1 LEARVSARALYDDL
15 WVVGGRAVSNG
26 GRDVALWLT
35 PWRPPVLAEMK
46 ETKAS
51 SSTSCLSEGV
61 LGWVGSGGLGL
72 WWLLHGLLLG
82 LVDVQVSQVSPFSLP
97 FFYSFTVL
105 YFLFFYSVFNL
116 NFHSF
121 LF

>member
-1 LEARVSARALYDDL
+1 LETRVSARALYGDL
-15 WVVGGRAVSNG
+15 SVVGGRAVSNG
-26 GRDVALWLT
+26 GRDVALWSA
-35 PWRPPVLAEMK
+35 PWHPPVLAETK
-46 ETKAS
+46 ETKTS

-82 LVDVQVSQVSPFSLP
+82 SVAVQVSQVSPVSFP

-105 YFLFFYSVFNL
+105 YFLFCIL
-116 NFHSF
+116 F
-121 LF
+121 LI

>member
-26 GRDVALWLT
+26 GRDVALWST
-35 PWRPPVLAEMK
+35 PWRPPVLAETK

-82 LVDVQVSQVSPFSLP
+82 CGGGLLHGLHGQVSISLIFSL
-97 FFYSFTVL
+97 F
-105 YFLFFYSVFNL
+105 
-116 NFHSF
+116 
-121 LF
+121 